1 MGSSWFTKG
10 PTRSGKGD
18 TGTHG
23 GTMLK
28 DSVQEPNLSSMM
40 LTNPL
45 LGFLVP
51 RSGGIFIYHFVM
63 KVSGVFLSVVLSIL
77 IHIPKKGPF

>member
-1 MGSSWFTKG
+1 
-10 PTRSGKGD
+10 
-18 TGTHG
+18 
-23 GTMLK
+23 
-28 DSVQEPNLSSMM
+28 MM

-51 RSGGIFIYHFVM
+51 GSGRIFVYHFVM

-77 IHIPKKGPF
+77 IHIPKKGGALLVIIIIN